1 MITSVPPSIGRRGGA
16 VARMVGRVMLRL
28 LGWRIEGTLPDR
40 PKIVAVV
47 APHSSNLDFLIAI
60 GLVFS
65 WNLKVRYIGKKELF
79 RFPMGPIM
87 YWLGGIPVDRKASA
101 GLLNQ
106 VVAEFDRSETVLLGI
121 APEGT
126 RKPGARWKTGF
137 YWIAKRSGAVV
148 MPVCLD
154 WSRKVIGLLP
164 AVDPALGTAADD
176 LTRIVRD
183 LSRYPRK
190 DGLMIDPAKALGADA
205 SSPPPAAE

>member
-1 MITSVPPSIGRRGGA
+1 MTAPVPASIGRRGGA
-16 VARMVGRVMLRL
+16 FTRLVGRIMLRL
-28 LGWRIEGTLPDR
+28 LGWRVEGTLPDR

-79 RFPMGPIM
+79 RFPLGPIM
-87 YWLGGIPVDRKASA
+87 YWLGGIPVDRKAST

-106 VVAEFDRSETVLLGI
+106 VVAEFDRSDTVLLGI
-121 APEGT
+121 AAEGT
-126 RKPGARWKTGF
+126 RTWGARWKTGF
-137 YWIAKRSGAVV
+137 YWIARRSGAVV

-164 AVDPALGTAADD
+164 AVDPALGNPADD
-176 LTRIVRD
+176 LKAIVAS
-183 LSRYPRK
+183 LSRFPRR
-190 DGLMIDPAKALGADA
+190 DGRMIDPALALPADA
-205 SSPPPAAE
+205 GTPPPNS